1 MVFNLHTCETL
12 SPVILLPSVAR
23 RGAVLKH
30 NRLVE
35 RTLRH
40 GDQRLSI
47 AQTHTGGKKELRRLS
62 NMQEKCFDTQTAVR
76 LHDRELNL
84 ACSSFAT

>member
-1 MVFNLHTCETL
+1 V
-12 SPVILLPSVAR
+12 
-23 RGAVLKH
+23 KH

-47 AQTHTGGKKELRRLS
+47 AQTHAGGKKELRRLS
-62 NMQEKCFDTQTAVR
+62 NMQEKCFDNTQTAVR
-76 LHDRELNL
+76 LQDREPNL